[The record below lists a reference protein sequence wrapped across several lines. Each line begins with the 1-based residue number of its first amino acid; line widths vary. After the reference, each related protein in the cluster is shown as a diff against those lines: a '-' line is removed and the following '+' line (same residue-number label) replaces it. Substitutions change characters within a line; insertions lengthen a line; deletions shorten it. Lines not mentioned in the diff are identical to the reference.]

1 MATIESFVPI
11 LDLGGTFVFAI
22 SGAVA
27 AVNRRLDIFGI
38 LVLSFVTGNLGG
50 ITRDVLI
57 GAVPPA
63 ALTDSRYL
71 LVSVLAGLI
80 TFFWYAGV
88 NRLRTPVLMFD
99 AAGLSFFAV
108 AGTQK
113 AIEFGLSPVASA
125 LLGMLTGIGGGM
137 MRDVLLAEI
146 PQVLRSDLYA
156 VAALAGALI
165 VVIGNV
171 LGLSYGVSALA
182 GGALCFGLRFMAI
195 RHGWHLPVAH
205 LSAQGRAGIDRSN
218 EKKHDQGRK
227 LLSQRV
233 TWSLCIILP
242 ATSFAMRPGLA
253 KTSHAI
259 RKSQVGRAPQNDSL
273 PGTASRGTGVGKCCR
288 HTRAAAIA
296 AGCGLVSASIWSN
309 RIPAVLRR

>member
-1 MATIESFVPI
+1 MITIETFVHF

-38 LVLSFVTGNLGG
+38 VVLSFVAGNFGG
-50 ITRDVLI
+50 ISRDLLI
-57 GAVPPA
+57 GAVPPI
-63 ALTDSRYL
+63 ALTDGRYL

-80 TFFWYAGV
+80 TFFLYAGV
-88 NRLRTPVLMFD
+88 DRLRSPVLLFD

-108 AGTQK
+108 AGAQK
-113 AIEFGLSPVASA
+113 AIEFGLSPVMSA
-125 LLGMLTGIGGGM
+125 LLGMLTSIGGGM
-137 MRDVLLAEI
+137 TRDVLLAEI

-156 VAALAGALI
+156 VAALAGASI
-165 VVIGNV
+165 VVIGDM

-218 EKKHDQGRK
+218 DKKPH
-227 LLSQRV
+227 
-233 TWSLCIILP
+233 
-242 ATSFAMRPGLA
+242 
-253 KTSHAI
+253 
-259 RKSQVGRAPQNDSL
+259 
-273 PGTASRGTGVGKCCR
+273 
-288 HTRAAAIA
+288 
-296 AGCGLVSASIWSN
+296 
-309 RIPAVLRR
+309 

>member
-1 MATIESFVPI
+1 MIAVENFVHI

-50 ITRDVLI
+50 ITRDLLI

-88 NRLRTPVLMFD
+88 DRLRSPMLLFD

-108 AGTQK
+108 AGAQK
-113 AIEFGLSPVASA
+113 AIAFGLSPVMSA

-146 PQVLRSDLYA
+146 PHVLCSDLYA
-156 VAALAGALI
+156 VAALAGAAI
-165 VVIGNV
+165 VVIGDL
-171 LGLSYGVSALA
+171 LGLPYGASALV

-205 LSAQGRAGIDRSN
+205 LSAQGRAGIDPSN
-218 EKKHDQGRK
+218 DKKPH
-227 LLSQRV
+227 
-233 TWSLCIILP
+233 
-242 ATSFAMRPGLA
+242 
-253 KTSHAI
+253 
-259 RKSQVGRAPQNDSL
+259 
-273 PGTASRGTGVGKCCR
+273 
-288 HTRAAAIA
+288 
-296 AGCGLVSASIWSN
+296 
-309 RIPAVLRR
+309 

>member
-1 MATIESFVPI
+1 MKPSCLFLTWA
-11 LDLGGTFVFAI
+11 GTFVFAI

-38 LVLSFVTGNLGG
+38 LVLSFVAGNFGG
-50 ITRDVLI
+50 ITRDLLI

-63 ALTDSRYL
+63 ALTDGRYL

-88 NRLRTPVLMFD
+88 DRLRSPVLLFD
-99 AAGLSFFAV
+99 AAGLSLFAV
-108 AGTQK
+108 AGAQK
-113 AIEFGLSPVASA
+113 AIAFGLSPVMAA

-137 MRDVLLAEI
+137 TRDVLLAEI

-156 VAALAGALI
+156 VAALAGASI
-165 VVIGNV
+165 VVIGDM

-205 LSAQGRAGIDRSN
+205 LSAQRRAGIDPSN
-218 EKKHDQGRK
+218 EK
-227 LLSQRV
+227 S
-233 TWSLCIILP
+233 T
-242 ATSFAMRPGLA
+242 T
-253 KTSHAI
+253 
-259 RKSQVGRAPQNDSL
+259 
-273 PGTASRGTGVGKCCR
+273 RGG
-288 HTRAAAIA
+288 
-296 AGCGLVSASIWSN
+296 N
-309 RIPAVLRR
+309 